1 MAMIFANFTP
11 WQLLL
16 WVAAFLMIVTP
27 LLVIL
32 VTAIMNGYFSA
43 KERHMKAMVKY
54 FVDFLNAATEAAAD
68 VVTKKAE
75 ELKSRGENK

>member
-1 MAMIFANFTP
+1 MSMIFANFTP

-16 WVAAFLMIVTP
+16 WVAALFMIMTP
-27 LLVIL
+27 LIVIL
-32 VTAIMNGYFSA
+32 VTACFNGYFSA

-54 FVDFLNAATEAAAD
+54 VVDFIDAAMKTAAD